1 MNNGK
6 GRHQQFS
13 PTEISKVLARY
24 RQSGLGVL
32 KFAHDEGIPPG
43 RLHYWIYQKGRTR
56 RNEPRRVSVSK
67 PVFQEL
73 KVETMLPVV
82 DGWVAEVNLPGGLPH
97 AGDPPCMILGPK
109 TGRFMRFGTRV
120 LPADSAFETAKL
132 TNLGSN
138 QSQAH

>member
-6 GRHQQFS
+6 ARHQQFS

-32 KFAHDEGIPPG
+32 QFAHDEGIPPG

-82 DGWVAEVNLPGGLPH
+82 DGWVAEVNLPGGL
-97 AGDPPCMILGPK
+97 AVRFSQKATAEWIGSIVQALRRPC
-109 TGRFMRFGTRV
+109 
-120 LPADSAFETAKL
+120 
-132 TNLGSN
+132 
-138 QSQAH
+138 

>member
-13 PTEISKVLARY
+13 RTEISKVLARY

-32 KFAHDEGIPPG
+32 QFAHEQGIPPG

-56 RNEPRRVSVSK
+56 HNEPRRVSVSK

-73 KVETMLPVV
+73 KVTTMLPAI
-82 DGWVAEVNLPGGLPH
+82 DGWAAEVNLPGGL
-97 AGDPPCMILGPK
+97 AVRFSQKATAEWIGSVVKTLRQPC
-109 TGRFMRFGTRV
+109 
-120 LPADSAFETAKL
+120 
-132 TNLGSN
+132 
-138 QSQAH
+138 

>member
-1 MNNGK
+1 MNNGI

-32 KFAHDEGIPPG
+32 QFAQEQGIPPG

-56 RNEPRRVSVSK
+56 RQEPRRVSVSK
-67 PVFQEL
+67 PRFQEL

-82 DGWVAEVNLPGGLPH
+82 DGWVAEVNLPGGL
-97 AGDPPCMILGPK
+97 AVRFSQKATAEWIGSVVQALRRPC
-109 TGRFMRFGTRV
+109 
-120 LPADSAFETAKL
+120 
-132 TNLGSN
+132 
-138 QSQAH
+138 

>member
-13 PTEISKVLARY
+13 TTAISKVLARY

-32 KFAHDEGIPPG
+32 QFAHDEGIPPG

-73 KVETMLPVV
+73 MLPVV
-82 DGWVAEVNLPGGLPH
+82 DGWVAEVNLPGGL
-97 AGDPPCMILGPK
+97 AVRFSQKATAEWIGSVVQTLRQPC
-109 TGRFMRFGTRV
+109 
-120 LPADSAFETAKL
+120 
-132 TNLGSN
+132 
-138 QSQAH
+138 